1 MTAIADHSSIG
12 GPWDG
17 WLATLAIVAVYVAGR
32 ALWRAYQRAT
42 HGHVTRDER
51 RRQHDAL
58 IAAAERARH
67 INHYA
72 HASAC
77 ARQAARKQE
86 DAS

>member
-17 WLATLAIVAVYVAGR
+17 WLATLLICAALLAGTWLCRAIGR
-32 ALWRAYQRAT
+32 RINGRMS
-42 HGHVTRDER
+42 R
-51 RRQHDAL
+51 
-58 IAAAERARH
+58 AERARQH
-67 INHYA
+67 ELLINHYA